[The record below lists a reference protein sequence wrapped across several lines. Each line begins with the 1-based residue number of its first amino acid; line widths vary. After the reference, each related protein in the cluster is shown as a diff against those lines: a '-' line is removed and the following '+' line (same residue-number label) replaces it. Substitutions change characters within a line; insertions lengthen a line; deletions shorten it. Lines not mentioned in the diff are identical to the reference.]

1 MDKEA
6 YKQLL
11 VSLKKCE
18 LNYHA
23 HVREFGKLGKPEIK
37 FLGRNNYLII
47 MLKVLKKL
55 LLDILILAHF
65 FQLLK
70 IYEMVQL
77 TIQKGKEVMIGNS

>member
-23 HVREFGKLGKPEIK
+23 HVREFGKLGKSEIN
-37 FLGRNNYLII
+37 FW
-47 MLKVLKKL
+47 
-55 LLDILILAHF
+55 A
-65 FQLLK
+65 
-70 IYEMVQL
+70 
-77 TIQKGKEVMIGNS
+77 